1 MTIRAVTRFAVRACP
16 SFIGDPLA
24 HGLGDP
30 TLRYPIVLADPPYYF
45 EGYTSAE
52 AYDRAP
58 HYPTMRIDQICA
70 LPVRDLAT
78 DAAILFLWTTSAH
91 QCLAFDVIEAWGF
104 IYSTSAVWVKTEC
117 APGLGH
123 IVRQQHE
130 TLLIARRGDFPGPPP
145 STRPSSVITAPRRDQ
160 AASPMRR
167 MPSSRR
173 CTRHCP
179 RSSCLRA
186 VRRGPAGRC
195 GAMRRCRK
203 RQSE

>member
-1 MTIRAVTRFAVRACP
+1 VTRFAVRACP

-145 STRPSSVITAPRRDQ
+145 STRPSSVITAPRRDHSRKPDEAYAIIEAMYPALPKIELFARGAARPGWAVWGNEALPQ
-160 AASPMRR
+160 AA
-167 MPSSRR
+167 
-173 CTRHCP
+173 
-179 RSSCLRA
+179 
-186 VRRGPAGRC
+186 
-195 GAMRRCRK
+195 
-203 RQSE
+203 E